1 MLKLCVLNLSTRK
14 STVSDLVSNL
24 ALKDIDLIFHSL
36 ARLSLTFSIFP
47 PFLCKLGGSEL
58 YSTLQACFGR

>member
-1 MLKLCVLNLSTRK
+1 MGK
-14 STVSDLVSNL
+14 STVGDLVSNL

-47 PFLCKLGGSEL
+47 SFLCKLGGSEL
-58 YSTLQACFGR
+58 HDTL